1 VSRTASI
8 EKNIIS
14 IIAEVAG
21 VEEDEINSGTKL
33 VEDLEIDS
41 IKAIEIVVAIEKKY
55 NIRIRDEDVPKITT
69 VNQAVEVVNALLDQP
84 AGDV

>member
-1 VSRTASI
+1 VGLTKSI

-69 VNQAVEVVNALLDQP
+69 VTQAVEVVNALLNQP

>member
-1 VSRTASI
+1 MGLTKSI

-21 VEEDEINSGTKL
+21 VEDDEINSGTKL

-69 VNQAVEVVNALLDQP
+69 VTQAVEVVNALLDQP

>member
-1 VSRTASI
+1 VGLTKSI

-14 IIAEVAG
+14 IIAEIAG
-21 VEEDEINSGTKL
+21 VEDDEINSGTKL

-69 VNQAVEVVNALLDQP
+69 VTQAVEVVNALLDQP

>member
-33 VEDLEIDS
+33 VEDLEVDS

>member
-1 VSRTASI
+1 VGLTKSI

-69 VNQAVEVVNALLDQP
+69 VTQAVEVVNALLDQS

>member
-1 VSRTASI
+1 VGLTKSI

-21 VEEDEINSGTKL
+21 VEDDEINSGTKL

-69 VNQAVEVVNALLDQP
+69 VTQAVEVVNALLDQP